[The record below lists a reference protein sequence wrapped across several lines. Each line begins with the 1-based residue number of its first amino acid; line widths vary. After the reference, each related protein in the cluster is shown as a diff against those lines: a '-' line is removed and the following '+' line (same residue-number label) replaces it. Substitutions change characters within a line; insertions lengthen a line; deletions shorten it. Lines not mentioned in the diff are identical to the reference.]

1 MGFIVA
7 YFIGLAFLCSLSEPN
22 EDEKLAAGCFHDQ
35 EELGSSAVSVSPDTA
50 RPKYLSFPVV
60 LSIGIAIVRR

>member
-1 MGFIVA
+1 VA

-22 EDEKLAAGCFHDQ
+22 EGEKLAAGCFQDQ
-35 EELGSSAVSVSPDTA
+35 ELGSSAVSVSPDTA
-50 RPKYLSFPVV
+50 RPKYLSLPVV